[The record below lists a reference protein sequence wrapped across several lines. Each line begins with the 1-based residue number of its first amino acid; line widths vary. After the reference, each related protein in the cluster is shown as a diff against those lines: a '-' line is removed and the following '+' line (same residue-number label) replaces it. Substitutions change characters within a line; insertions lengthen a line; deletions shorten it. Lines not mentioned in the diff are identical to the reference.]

1 MIPEGL
7 LAGLGVAVFAL
18 DVFSIVRAISRDHG
32 VERTLA
38 WIFAILA
45 LPGIGALVYL
55 ILASPNV
62 KRIRQRKLERS
73 LAVRSAL
80 PELDPDALT
89 PTSRP
94 LFTLASR
101 LTGIEPTPGN
111 MVRFL
116 VENEGAFERIEEAIR
131 GAQHEVLAEYYL
143 VRNDATG
150 HRFLDLL
157 TDKAAEGVDVRLIY
171 DGVGSMGL
179 DPRAIQRLRAAGG
192 QVVEFLPP
200 NPLRKRWAVH
210 LRNHRKLVLVD
221 GAVAFTGGMNI
232 GDEYSGRSRRGS
244 KKHFRDT
251 HLELIGPAVA
261 GFLQVFR
268 EDWSFAADEVLPE
281 RPEQASPKDTG
292 GSAWVSALPS
302 GPDQQ
307 FNATLYVYH
316 VALGIARE
324 RIFLTSP
331 YFIPDVAM
339 ERALIGAAL
348 RGIDVRILL
357 PESSDVWL
365 AGAAARSY
373 FDVLLRAGIRLY
385 LYQPSMLHAKTLLVD
400 HDVCLVGSA
409 NADIRSFRLNFE
421 VGALVRDPAFVD
433 EAERQFLLDLE
444 QSRELSLQSVL
455 ARGLVPRL
463 VDSVARLMSPLL

>member
-1 MIPEGL
+1 MLSEGL
-7 LAGLGVAVFAL
+7 LAALGVAAFAL
-18 DVFSIVRAISRDHG
+18 DVFAIVRAISRDHG

-45 LPGIGALVYL
+45 LPVLGALVYL
-55 ILASPNV
+55 GFASPNV

-73 LAVRSAL
+73 LAVRGPL
-80 PELDPDALT
+80 QGLDPDALA
-89 PTSRP
+89 PASRP
-94 LFTLASR
+94 LFTLAVR
-101 LTGIEPTPGN
+101 LTGIEPTAGN
-111 MVRFL
+111 SVRFL
-116 VENEGAFERIEEAIR
+116 VENEGAFQRIEQAIHDAKR
-131 GAQHEVLAEYYL
+131 EVLAEYYL

-157 TDKAAEGVDVRLIY
+157 TSKAAEGVDVRLIY

-179 DPRAIQRLRAAGG
+179 DPRALERLREAGG
-192 QVVEFLPP
+192 RVVEFLPP

-210 LRNHRKLVLVD
+210 LRNHRKLVIVD
-221 GAVAFTGGMNI
+221 GEVAFTGGMNI

-251 HLELIGPAVA
+251 HLELSGPAVG

-281 RPEQASPKDTG
+281 RPELSAPRETG

-307 FNATLYVYH
+307 FNATWYLYH

-324 RIFLTSP
+324 RIYLTSP
-331 YFIPDVAM
+331 YFIPDTAI

-348 RGIDVRILL
+348 RGVDVRILL
-357 PESSDVWL
+357 PETSDVWL

-373 FDVLLRAGIRLY
+373 FDILLRGGIRLF

-421 VGALVRDPAFVD
+421 VGALVRDQTFVD

-444 QSRELSLQSVL
+444 QSRELTLDEVL
-455 ARGLVPRL
+455 ARGRLPRL
-463 VDSVARLMSPLL
+463 VDSTARLMSPLL